1 MAITPAPSRA
11 GTSVKS
17 RCSKTGTQPRQHG
30 EANPG
35 TVRAFHEEART
46 VRLTS
51 PAAEAAHSKCAQ
63 ARFESGVSLD
73 RGVALN
79 GEKSAPRYS
88 RPGSRPG
95 LPHEDTV
102 RTPRTSS
109 DPTVPYPQ
117 AGPTRIGSPAVA
129 GHTRNTQ
136 AIHLRHPHVPTA
148 AATRGARDAAPAVHR
163 RTRGPH
169 AYAGRCTRW
178 HEPCA
183 PA

>member
-1 MAITPAPSRA
+1 MRNTWARITW
-11 GTSVKS
+11 
-17 RCSKTGTQPRQHG
+17 KTGTQPRQHG

-51 PAAEAAHSKCAQ
+51 PAVEATGSSSVKAG
-63 ARFESGVSLD
+63 FESRVSLD

-109 DPTVPYPQ
+109 DVTD
-117 AGPTRIGSPAVA
+117 SPDK
-129 GHTRNTQ
+129 GEGRQ
-136 AIHLRHPHVPTA
+136 HLSCR
-148 AATRGARDAAPAVHR
+148 RGA
-163 RTRGPH
+163 
-169 AYAGRCTRW
+169 
-178 HEPCA
+178 
-183 PA
+183 